1 MSAVPQS
8 SPPVPS
14 PFGIVST
21 GDRVCQQM
29 ATTDSLRIFRQ
40 ATNRVDLAVAV
51 CSALFIAS
59 LGMVAYWNASIR
71 PLFWSLPCVAAS
83 MLSARRSKFEY
94 ALGVELFGRER
105 PDGWCARRS
114 KFGYALG
121 VASGGVVGLIAR
133 DWSLTFLFARNGI
146 PVTAALAHL
155 LSAAAT
161 AGRCS
166 SRSLVMPAFPANRG
180 AMPACLLRPSYL

>member
-1 MSAVPQS
+1 
-8 SPPVPS
+8 
-14 PFGIVST
+14 
-21 GDRVCQQM
+21 
-29 ATTDSLRIFRQ
+29 
-40 ATNRVDLAVAV
+40 
-51 CSALFIAS
+51 
-59 LGMVAYWNASIR
+59 
-71 PLFWSLPCVAAS
+71 

-105 PDGWCARRS
+105 LDGWCARRS

-180 AMPACLLRPSYL
+180 AMPACLVAAIILVAAFLFVTFAGAST